1 MVAWRKTA
9 GGLGIAVGFVL
20 VIITL
25 YAAIVSGLLHFTSI
39 TELTME
45 KWHGLAGAA
54 AVLIGSLI
62 GSASAGQKG
71 IHIGICTALTVIGTG
86 LFFKETLF
94 EWSHFIHYGL
104 LLVSG
109 MAGGIAGVNLF
120 GRSEAK

>member
-1 MVAWRKTA
+1 MTAWKKTA
-9 GGLGIAVGFVL
+9 GGFGIAVGFVL

-25 YAAIVSGLLHFTSI
+25 YAAIASGLLHFTKI
-39 TELTME
+39 TELSME
-45 KWHGLAGAA
+45 KWNGLAGAA
-54 AVLIGSLI
+54 AVLIGSMI

-71 IHIGICTALTVIGTG
+71 IYIGLLTALSVIGTG
-86 LFFKETLF
+86 LFFMEAPF

-104 LLVSG
+104 MVASG

>member
-1 MVAWRKTA
+1 MITWKKTA
-9 GGLGIAVGFVL
+9 GGLGIAIGFVL

-39 TELTME
+39 TELSME

-54 AVLIGSLI
+54 AVGIGSLI
-62 GSASAGQKG
+62 GSSSAGQKG
-71 IHIGICTALTVIGTG
+71 IHIGLFTALSVIATG

-94 EWSHFIHYGL
+94 EWSHLIHYGL
-104 LLVSG
+104 LLASG